1 MPHEIPG
8 GEGGLRILLDSYH
21 AEVID
26 AESTRPVNDGE
37 LGELILTP
45 LGRTGSP
52 VLRYRTGDLVRASR
66 GVDALGF
73 PTFDLVGGILGR
85 TDDMLVIRGVNLYPS
100 GVDAIVRKFSEIYEY
115 QVVIEE
121 SREMNE
127 VLIRA
132 ECDLEIARA
141 LEDSLRDAYSLRIPV
156 ESLSKGALP
165 RFEMKAK
172 RWIRPDKKSKH

>member
-1 MPHEIPG
+1 M
-8 GEGGLRILLDSYH
+8 RILLDSYH
-21 AEVID
+21 PEVID
-26 AESTRPVNDGE
+26 AVSEQPVDDGE

-45 LGRTGSP
+45 LGRKGSP

-127 VLIRA
+127 ILIRA
-132 ECDLEIARA
+132 ECDQEIARA

-172 RWIRPDKKSKH
+172 RWIRPDKELKH